1 MESRSKNLIATTTD
15 NGSNF
20 LSAFRTLDWCR
31 ISCFGHNLDLAI
43 SKSLQKNQIQRVI
56 KRCHA
61 LVSLFHRSWKK
72 NRDLL
77 AKQTLLNLP
86 EHKLL
91 SDVVTRWGSTFNM
104 MDRIIEQQQAIN
116 AVLIDDRKNWH
127 HMLSDSDFSVLENVC
142 SVLKPLAVL
151 TDGLSGEKEVT
162 ISALLPVMKH
172 INTNLLCAS
181 PSDNILVK
189 EIKTVIK
196 CDLQARY
203 QSPKVALLLEL
214 ASYLDP
220 RFRDRYLQ
228 NRGGHIK
235 YN

>member
-1 MESRSKNLIATTTD
+1 MYNHTD
-15 NGSNF
+15 
-20 LSAFRTLDWCR
+20 LD
-31 ISCFGHNLDLAI
+31 ITG
-43 SKSLQKNQIQRVI
+43 
-56 KRCHA
+56 
-61 LVSLFHRSWKK
+61 
-72 NRDLL
+72 
-77 AKQTLLNLP
+77 
-86 EHKLL
+86 
-91 SDVVTRWGSTFNM
+91 WGSTFNM

-228 NRGGHIK
+228 NREDTLSIIK
-235 YN
+235 EECLSLMDESTEPSPPPEPEPPKPKKKCIGLGI